1 MPDFK
6 TAALLCS
13 WKDAAVSVTLAVSQT
28 STNQCNM
35 SKTFIVCVLMA
46 CLAVSAP
53 VFGQQQPVAFEG
65 ATLYPIASEPIE
77 NGVLVVQDG
86 QILALGPAGQVEIP
100 SSAERRDATGY
111 IIMPGLV
118 DTHSHIG
125 SGDGGDSSS
134 PLHPDVRIMDA
145 IDVRSDTFKKARTGG
160 VTTANVMPGSGHLL
174 SGQTI
179 YLKLRDANTIYDM
192 LIPDENL
199 HDGFAGGI
207 KMANGTNSLR
217 QPPFPGTR
225 AKSAALQRELFIQ
238 AQEYLEKRN
247 SGDDSS
253 RNLRLEPIAEALEGK
268 RLIHFHT
275 HRHDDI
281 LTVLRMQREFGFR
294 VVLHHVTDAW
304 LVADEIAEAG
314 VPSSIIVLDT
324 PGGKLEAVNLL
335 YKAGRYLEEAGAD
348 VAFHTDDSVTDSR
361 LFFRMA
367 AFAVRD
373 GMSREKA
380 LEALTLAGA
389 RMMDLDDRI
398 GSLEPGKDA
407 DFILLNGDPFSVY
420 THVEQTWID
429 GVKVFD
435 RSNPDQ
441 LPYATGGHEIF
452 RGEFFDHY
460 QTGGAQ

>member
-1 MPDFK
+1 MIKPVILSVFLFLAPALS
-6 TAALLCS
+6 TAFAQ
-13 WKDAAVSVTLAVSQT
+13 DRP
-28 STNQCNM
+28 M
-35 SKTFIVCVLMA
+35 
-46 CLAVSAP
+46 
-53 VFGQQQPVAFEG
+53 AFEG
-65 ATLYPIASEPIE
+65 ATIYPIASEPIE
-77 NGVLVVQDG
+77 NGVLVIHEG
-86 QILALGPAGQVEIP
+86 RILAVGASGDVRIP
-100 SSAERRDATGY
+100 SDAERVDAEGR

-125 SGDGGDSSS
+125 GGDGGDRSS
-134 PLHPDVRIMDA
+134 PLHPDVRIMDT

-179 YLKLRDANTIYDM
+179 YLKLRDANTVYEM

-199 HDGFAGGI
+199 RDGFAGGI

-225 AKSAALQRELFIQ
+225 AKSASMQRELFIQ
-238 AQEYLEKRN
+238 AQEYRQKLQ
-247 SGDDSS
+247 DDDDTT
-253 RNLRLEPIAEALEGK
+253 RNLRLEPMVEALEGK

-389 RMMDLDDRI
+389 RMLDLEDQI
-398 GSLEPGKDA
+398 GSLESGKHA

-420 THVEQTWID
+420 THVEQTWIE
-429 GVKVFD
+429 GKKVFD
-435 RSNPDQ
+435 RSDPDQ
-441 LPYATGGHEIF
+441 LPYATGGHEVY
-452 RGEFFDHY
+452 RGDFFDHY

>member
-1 MPDFK
+1 MTSTRMIVLAAAALVLFLLAEN
-6 TAALLCS
+6 TAA
-13 WKDAAVSVTLAVSQT
+13 QE
-28 STNQCNM
+28 
-35 SKTFIVCVLMA
+35 
-46 CLAVSAP
+46 
-53 VFGQQQPVAFEG
+53 QPVAFEG
-65 ATLYPIASEPIE
+65 ATIYPISSEKID
-77 NGVLVVQDG
+77 NGVLLVQDG
-86 QILALGPAGQVEIP
+86 KILAVGRAGEVSIP
-100 SSAERRDATGY
+100 SNAERKDASGY

-125 SGDGGDSSS
+125 GGDGGDASS

-145 IDVRSDTFKKARTGG
+145 IDVRADNLKKARTGG

-179 YLKLRDANTIYDM
+179 YLKLRDARTVYDM

-207 KMANGTNSLR
+207 KMANGTNPLR

-238 AQEYLEKRN
+238 AQEYLRKLNEDEN
-247 SGDDSS
+247 TP
-253 RNLRLEPIAEALEGK
+253 RNLRLEPLAEALRGD

-324 PGGKLEAVNLL
+324 PGGKLEAINLL

-348 VAFHTDDSVTDSR
+348 VAFHTDDGVTDSR

-373 GMSREKA
+373 GMSRDKA

-389 RMMDLDDRI
+389 RMLDLEDRI

-420 THVEQTWID
+420 THVTETWID

-435 RSNPDQ
+435 RSDPDQ
-441 LPYATGGHEIF
+441 LPYATGGHEVY
-452 RGEFFDHY
+452 RGDFFNHY
-460 QTGGAQ
+460 STGGAQ

>member
-1 MPDFK
+1 MYK
-6 TAALLCS
+6 YILITVTAMIM
-13 WKDAAVSVTLAVSQT
+13 AAGNLFAQEQT
-28 STNQCNM
+28 
-35 SKTFIVCVLMA
+35 K
-46 CLAVSAP
+46 
-53 VFGQQQPVAFEG
+53 AFTG
-65 ATLYPIASEPIE
+65 ATIYPISQEPVE
-77 NGVLVVQDG
+77 NGVLLIRDG
-86 QILALGPAGQVEIP
+86 KIVAVGSADRIRIP
-100 SSAERRDATGY
+100 GHAEVTDVSGMV
-111 IIMPGLV
+111 IMPGLV

-125 SGDGGDSSS
+125 GGDGGDRSS
-134 PLHPDVRIMDA
+134 PLHPDVRIVDA

-179 YLKLRDANTIYDM
+179 YLKLKNGRTIYDIA
-192 LIPDENL
+192 LRNPDL
-199 HDGFAGGI
+199 HDGFAGGV

-225 AKSAALQRELFIQ
+225 AKSAALQRNLFLQ
-238 AQEYLEKRN
+238 AQEYRDKIREAD
-247 SGDDSS
+247 GDPDKMPA
-253 RNLRLEPIAEALEGK
+253 RNLRLEPMVEALDGK
-268 RLIHFHT
+268 RIVHFHT

-294 VVLHHVTDAW
+294 VVLQHVTDAW
-304 LVADEIAEAG
+304 LVADEIAAAG

-335 YKAGRYLEEAGAD
+335 YKSGRYLEEAGAD

-361 LFFRMA
+361 LFLRMA

-389 RMMDLDDRI
+389 RMMDLEDRV
-398 GSLEPGKDA
+398 GSLEAGKDA
-407 DFILLNGDPFSVY
+407 DFIILDGDPFSVY
-420 THVEQTWID
+420 THVQQTWID
-429 GVKVFD
+429 GELVFD
-435 RSNPDQ
+435 RSNPDH
-441 LPYATGGHEIF
+441 LPFATGGHEVY

-460 QTGGAQ
+460 STGGEQ